1 MKHGVAVVAVV
12 AGAALLINEPGIAQQ
27 PTTLLVQTTA
37 VPELRA
43 WDRYVVQATQEGAL
57 RIESA
62 VRDRETSRLIE
73 RFSQF
78 HRGVP
83 IWGAEI
89 VRSADRGVTEW
100 VFGSLAPQL
109 TLATEPG
116 LTIEMARA
124 RALGAAGAGASLL
137 RQPALVVASVPSSG
151 YRLAYTAAV
160 RKDSKVFRTFIDAA
174 TGAELLRY
182 SLIHTQAAVGTGV
195 GVLGDRKKLSVLRQ
209 GGAFVTSDQQ
219 RPPALTTF
227 DMRGEVN
234 RAMQVLDGGA
244 LFASDLATDTDND
257 WTDVA
262 AVDAHAYIGWTYD
275 YFFKRHGRQ
284 GLDDRNRPIVSL
296 INGVSQE
303 GALELPPEL
312 LDFAVNAFWCG
323 ECGPD
328 GVGLMYFG
336 NGIPSKYALAGQTVA
351 PLAGSLD
358 VVAHEL
364 THAVTDS
371 SSELIYLDESGALN
385 EAFSD
390 IMGTAVE
397 FFHQPAGAFRGEAD
411 FIIGEDTFRSYYGD
425 LHGVR
430 SLSNP
435 EVFGNPDHY
444 NLRYAGPEDDGGVH
458 INSTIASHAFYLAV
472 VGGTNRTSR
481 LTVKGVGL
489 ASMEQ
494 IERAFYRAF
503 VYMLPAS
510 ATFSMARAAT
520 IQAARDL
527 YGDGSAA
534 EVSITQAWTA
544 VGVF

>member
-1 MKHGVAVVAVV
+1 MKHGVAVVAV
-12 AGAALLINEPGIAQQ
+12 AASAALLINEPGIAQQ

-43 WDRYVVQATQEGAL
+43 WDRYVLQATQEGAL
-57 RIESA
+57 RVENV
-62 VRDRETSRLIE
+62 VRDRDTSQLIE
-73 RFSQF
+73 RFSQS

-89 VRSADRGVTEW
+89 VRSSDRGVTEW

-109 TLATEPG
+109 TIATEPG
-116 LTIEMARA
+116 LTIEMART
-124 RALGAAGAGASLL
+124 RVLDVAGAESSLL
-137 RQPALVVASVPSSG
+137 RQPTLVVASVPTAG

-160 RKDSKVFRTFIDAA
+160 RRHSRVFRTFIDAA

-209 GGAFVTSDQQ
+209 GGIFVASDQQ

-234 RAMQVLDGGA
+234 RALHVLDGGA
-244 LFASDLATDTDND
+244 LFASDLAADTDND
-257 WTDVA
+257 WTDAA

-336 NGIPSKYALAGQTVA
+336 NGIPSKYAFAGQTVA
-351 PLAGSLD
+351 PIAGSLD

-364 THAVTDS
+364 THAVTNAS
-371 SSELIYLDESGALN
+371 SDLIYLDESGALN

-397 FFHQPAGAFRGEAD
+397 FFHQPTGAFRGQAD

-435 EVFGNPDHY
+435 GVFGNPDHY
-444 NLRYAGPEDDGGVH
+444 SLRYTGSEDDGGVH
-458 INSTIASHAFYLAV
+458 VNSTIPSHAFYLAV
-472 VGGTNRTSR
+472 MGGTNRTSR

-489 ASMEQ
+489 ANMAQ
-494 IERAFYRAF
+494 IEKAFYRAF

-527 YGDGSAA
+527 YGDGSAP

>member
-1 MKHGVAVVAVV
+1 MKHGVAVVAVAAS
-12 AGAALLINEPGIAQQ
+12 AGLLINEPGIAQQ
-27 PTTLLVQTTA
+27 ATTLLVQTTA
-37 VPELRA
+37 VAELRA

-57 RIESA
+57 RVESV
-62 VRDRETSRLIE
+62 VRDRDTSQLIE
-73 RFSQF
+73 RFSQS

-89 VRSADRGVTEW
+89 VRSSDRGVTEW
-100 VFGSLAPQL
+100 LFGSFAPPL
-109 TLATEPG
+109 TIATEPG
-116 LTIEMARA
+116 LTIETARA
-124 RALGAAGAGASLL
+124 RVLDVAGADASLL
-137 RQPALVVASVPSSG
+137 RQPVLVVVNVPTTG
-151 YRLAYTAAV
+151 HRLAYTAAV
-160 RKDSKVFRTFIDAA
+160 RKHSQVFRTFIDAA

-234 RAMQVLDGGA
+234 RALHVLDGGA
-244 LFASDLATDTDND
+244 LFASDLATDADND
-257 WTDVA
+257 WTDAA

-275 YFFKRHGRQ
+275 YFFKRHGRH
-284 GLDDRNRPIVSL
+284 GLDDRDRPIVSL

-323 ECGPD
+323 ECGPN

-336 NGIPSKYALAGQTVA
+336 NGIPSRYAFAGQTVA

-364 THAVTDS
+364 THAVTNS
-371 SSELIYLDESGALN
+371 SSDLIYLNESGALN

-397 FFHQPAGAFRGEAD
+397 FFHQPTGVFRGEAD
-411 FIIGEDTFRSYYGD
+411 FIIGEDTFRSYYSD
-425 LHGVR
+425 LHGIR

-435 EVFGNPDHY
+435 GAFGNPDHY
-444 NLRYAGPEDDGGVH
+444 RLRYTGSEDDGGVH
-458 INSTIASHAFYLAV
+458 VNSTIPSHAFYLAV
-472 VGGTNRTSR
+472 VGGTNRTSG
-481 LTVKGVGL
+481 LAVKGVGL
-489 ASMEQ
+489 AHMGQ
-494 IERAFYRAF
+494 IEKAFYRAF

-527 YGDGSAA
+527 YGDGSGP